1 MFLIEHPDDY
11 LARIEDEHRR
21 AERRAELLRA
31 LRGAA
36 PPFGEATERELR
48 AVMREQLQAQT
59 HGSR

>member
-1 MFLIEHPDDY
+1 
-11 LARIEDEHRR
+11 
-21 AERRAELLRA
+21 